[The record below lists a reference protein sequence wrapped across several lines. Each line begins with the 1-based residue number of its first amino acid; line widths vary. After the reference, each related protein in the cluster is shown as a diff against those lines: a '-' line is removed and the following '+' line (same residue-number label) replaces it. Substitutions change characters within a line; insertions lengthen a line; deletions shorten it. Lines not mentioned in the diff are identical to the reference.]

1 MAWHDRDYN
10 QTPPQGA
17 GGFGGFRGGGGGI
30 GGRMGAASV
39 VKWLMIINVVV
50 FVWDP
55 IFAGSQRGGAM
66 ALRQYAYFS
75 VDKAIYGGQVW
86 RCFTY
91 QFIHA
96 GFMHILFNMIGLYF
110 FGPMIERWWGS
121 RRFLA
126 FYLFCGASGAFVASL
141 LGVIPGMNIMPAQAA
156 LVGASGSLFGI
167 LVACAVLYPKMR
179 VMLLFPPIPMS
190 MRTMALAFLVI
201 AALSVI
207 AGSGNA
213 GGEAAHLGGA
223 LLGFVLVKK
232 PRWLNWADRFS
243 PSAIQD
249 GVNKG
254 RFERKRKRE
263 LAEQTEV
270 DRILDKVRE
279 KGLGSLTRK
288 EKKVLGEATERQK
301 RAG

>member
-1 MAWHDRDYN
+1 MGWEDRDYN
-10 QTPPQGA
+10 QASAGG
-17 GGFGGFRGGGGGI
+17 GGFGGRIGGGGI
-30 GGRMGAASV
+30 GGRMGGASI

-50 FVWDP
+50 FVWDS
-55 IFAGSQRGGAM
+55 IFSGSERGSAASIG
-66 ALRQYAYFS
+66 QYAYFS
-75 VDKAIYGGQVW
+75 VDKAIFDGQVW

-96 GFMHILFNMIGLYF
+96 DFMHIFFNMLGLYF
-110 FGPMIERWWGS
+110 FGPMIEQWWGS

-126 FYLFCGASGAFVASL
+126 FYLLCGVSGAVVASL
-141 LGVIPGMNIMPAQAA
+141 LGAIPGMNIMPAQAA

-167 LVACAVLYPKMR
+167 LVASAVLFPAMR
-179 VMLLFPPIPMS
+179 VMLLIPPIPMS

-223 LLGFVLVKK
+223 LLGFVLVKNA
-232 PRWLNWADRFS
+232 RWLNWADRFS

-249 GVNKG
+249 GINQG
-254 RFERKRKRE
+254 RFEKKRQRE
-263 LAEQTEV
+263 QAEQAEV
-270 DRILDKVRE
+270 DRVLDKVRD
-279 KGLGSLTRK
+279 KGMQSLTGK
-288 EKKVLGEATERQK
+288 EKRVLAQETQRK
-301 RAG
+301 RRS

>member
-1 MAWHDRDYN
+1 MAWHERDYN
-10 QTPPQGA
+10 QTQTSEG
-17 GGFGGFRGGGGGI
+17 GGFGGLRRGGGI
-30 GGRMGAASV
+30 GGGFGGASI
-39 VKWLMIINVVV
+39 VKWLLIINVVV
-50 FVWDP
+50 FVWDS
-55 IFAGSQRGGAM
+55 IFLGSQRGSGA
-66 ALRQYAYFS
+66 ALAPYAYFS

-96 GFMHILFNMIGLYF
+96 DFFHLLFNMIGLYF

-121 RRFLA
+121 RRFVA
-126 FYLFCGASGAFVASL
+126 FYLFCGVSGAFVASL
-141 LGVIPGMNIMPAQAA
+141 LGVIPGLNIMPARAA

-179 VMLLFPPIPMS
+179 VMLIFPPIPMS

-223 LLGFVLVKK
+223 LLGFLLVKK
-232 PRWLNWADRFS
+232 PRTLDWADRFS
-243 PSAIQD
+243 PSAIQA
-249 GVNKG
+249 GINSG
-254 RFERKRKRE
+254 RFEKKRKRG
-263 LAEQTEV
+263 LAEQAEV
-270 DRILDKVRE
+270 DRILDKVRD
-279 KGLGSLTRK
+279 KGLNSLTRK
-288 EKKVLGEATERQK
+288 EKKILNDATRRQREA
-301 RAG
+301 G